1 VTSRSWDVPA
11 SLIDL
16 ENYVGNKAGIL
27 FEFEP
32 EADSV
37 DFDGIAVLE
46 SGLDDGGD
54 DSRLKIENGMRVD
67 VPALWGT
74 NPLEVYVRGL
84 YELNDAVPYSLA
96 ARITSEGANR
106 VNYHVTGRWIQRMF
120 RKDGGYFELGSY
132 SPSQRFRG
140 QN

>member
-1 VTSRSWDVPA
+1 MTASARNDSWDSQHQSWDVTSRSWDVPA

-67 VPALWGT
+67 VPALWGANHIGRCKPGQLPCHWT
-74 NPLEVYVRGL
+74 L
-84 YELNDAVPYSLA
+84 DSTDVP
-96 ARITSEGANR
+96 
-106 VNYHVTGRWIQRMF
+106 
-120 RKDGGYFELGSY
+120 
-132 SPSQRFRG
+132 
-140 QN
+140 